1 MAQAS
6 GICHQLG
13 SPEADAKIELCVQM
27 FARDQNCEK
36 KEEEAGQV
44 RGRRFPHSFHPAW
57 WGILR

>member
-6 GICHQLG
+6 GVCHQLG

-36 KEEEAGQV
+36 RRRKQDRKEEEDSHTVFIQPG
-44 RGRRFPHSFHPAW
+44 GEF
-57 WGILR
+57 